1 MAETKQWTPNEVQ
14 KSFMG
19 ALNKDNY
26 LSLKQVSAK
35 LGKEIKTG
43 SINTLKVKGLVET
56 KEDVVKYTAHVV
68 ETRKYADGTEI
79 VIEKTVEKTETGYKL
94 V

>member
-1 MAETKQWTPNEVQ
+1 MAENKWTANETQKQ
-14 KSFMG
+14 FMG

-26 LSLKQVSAK
+26 LSLKQVNAK

-43 SINTLKVKGLVET
+43 SIVALKGKGLVET
-56 KEDVVKYTAHVV
+56 KENAVEYTAHIV
-68 ETRKYADGTEI
+68 ETRKYADGTTI
-79 VIEKTVEKTETGYKL
+79 VIEKDVEKSETGYKL